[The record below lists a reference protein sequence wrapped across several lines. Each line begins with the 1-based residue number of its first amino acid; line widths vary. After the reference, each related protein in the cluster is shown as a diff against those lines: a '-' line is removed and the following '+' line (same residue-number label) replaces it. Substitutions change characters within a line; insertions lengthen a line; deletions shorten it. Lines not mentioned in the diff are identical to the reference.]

1 MRFRTLLVAAL
12 VVSLGSVAFAEL
24 QNVEIGGNIR
34 IRGNYYN
41 LQRSDT
47 PTWLGRTFEFFG
59 LMDRVRRTR
68 SRTSFV
74 EQRTRLNVKADFT
87 QDVSAF
93 IEFDYYHNWGDDFR
107 SNYLTGADWRGGQN
121 NNVDLY
127 QGYIEAKDMWGTPLA
142 MRVGRQE
149 LAFGNQLLVG
159 VNDTSSLYTGL
170 SFDALRLSFANDVVS
185 IDAVAAKLAENYGN
199 VLDDDVDL
207 YALYLSYIGI
217 EDVALDAYWLFIR
230 DDMGAIAN
238 IIRGTTVDL
247 HTIGLRGA
255 GVINAFDFELEAAYQ
270 FGDVDGVPNPWFRLF
285 NREADVD
292 FSEFTV
298 NAEVGYTFDATWY
311 PRVFARF
318 AYIGGGSPNR
328 SCWNNNATLP
338 FNRLFSNVRYSE
350 LLDIQQQMSN
360 VLFYSLG
367 VQAMPTEA
375 LELKLAVS
383 YFHADN
389 RDRSL
394 DRRGWWGSRRGRGW
408 WGRRTRSRS
417 GIGWEAG
424 IEADYH
430 YSEDL
435 VIRAGYSHFFSS
447 SSGPQNFIATNGL
460 ARFSPRLNRWLVRDT
475 SSNYHYLFVETEV
488 SF

>member
-12 VVSLGSVAFAEL
+12 VMSIGSFAFAEL
-24 QNVEIGGNIR
+24 QNVEVGGSIR

-41 LQRSDT
+41 
-47 PTWLGRTFEFFG
+47 
-59 LMDRVRRTR
+59 MDRGA
-68 SRTSFV
+68 RTSFI

-93 IEFDYYHNWGDDFR
+93 IEFDYYNHWGDDFR

-127 QGYIEAKDMWGTPLA
+127 QGYIEAKDMWGTPLS

-170 SFDALRLSFANDVVS
+170 SFDALRLSFANDMVS
-185 IDAVAAKLAENYGN
+185 IDAVAAKLAESYGDF
-199 VLDDDVDL
+199 LEDDVDL
-207 YALYLSYIGI
+207 YGIYASYIGI
-217 EDVALDAYWLFIR
+217 EDVALDAYWLFVR
-230 DDMGAIAN
+230 DDQGAIAN
-238 IIRGTTVDL
+238 VIRGNDVNL

-255 GVINAFDFELEAAYQ
+255 GVVGAFDFELEAAYQ
-270 FGDVDGVPNPWFRLF
+270 FGNVYGVPNPWFRIF

-292 FSEFTV
+292 FDEFAI
-298 NAEVGYTFDATWY
+298 NAEVGYTFDAAWY

-318 AYIGGGSPNR
+318 AYLGGGSPNR
-328 SCWNNNATLP
+328 RCWNNNADLP

-350 LLDIQQQMSN
+350 FLDIQQQMSN

-375 LELKLAVS
+375 LELKLVGS
-383 YFHADN
+383 YYHVDN
-389 RDRSL
+389 RDRAL
-394 DRRGWWGSRRGRGW
+394 DRGWWFWRTRARRGL
-408 WGRRTRSRS
+408 
-417 GIGWEAG
+417 GWELG
-424 IEADYH
+424 LYADYH

-435 VIRAGYSHFFSS
+435 VIRAGYAHFFGK
-447 SSGPQNFIATNGL
+447 SGLEGNLITTNGL
-460 ARFSPRLNRWLVRDT
+460 GRWAGDRRDD
-475 SSNYHYLFVETEV
+475 YDYLFIETEV

>member
-1 MRFRTLLVAAL
+1 MRFRTLLVVAL

-24 QNVEIGGNIR
+24 QNVEIGGSIR

-41 LQRSDT
+41 MDRSNHA
-47 PTWLGRTFEFFG
+47 TWLGRTAEWFG
-59 LMDRVRRTR
+59 WDRSARNRNR
-68 SRTSFV
+68 ASFV

-93 IEFDYYHNWGDDFR
+93 IELDYYNHWGDDFR

-121 NNVDLY
+121 NDVDLY
-127 QGYIEAKDMWGTPLA
+127 QGYIEAKDMWGTPLS

-149 LAFGNQLLVG
+149 LAFGNQLFVG

-170 SFDALRLSFANDVVS
+170 SFDALRLTFANDVVT
-185 IDAVAAKLAENYGN
+185 IDGVAAKLAENYGN
-199 VLDDDVDL
+199 FLDDDVDL
-207 YALYLSYIGI
+207 YALYVSYIGI
-217 EDVALDAYWLFIR
+217 EDVALDAYWMFVR
-230 DDMGAIAN
+230 DDAGAVAN
-238 IIRGTTVDL
+238 VIRGNDVNL

-270 FGDVDGVPNPWFRLF
+270 WGSVKGVPNPWFRLF

-292 FSEFTV
+292 YSDFIV
-298 NAEVGYTFDATWY
+298 NAEVGYTFDAAWY

-318 AYIGGGSPNR
+318 AYIGGGRPNR
-328 SCWNNNATLP
+328 RCWNNNADLP

-350 LLDIQQQMSN
+350 FLDIQQQMSN

-375 LELKLAVS
+375 LELKLAAS
-383 YFHADN
+383 YFHVDK
-389 RDRSL
+389 RDRTL
-394 DRRGWWGSRRGRGW
+394 DGWWRWNRRRGW
-408 WGRRTRSRS
+408 WGRRDRSRS
-417 GIGWEAG
+417 GLGWELG
-424 IEADYH
+424 LEADYH

-435 VIRAGYSHFFSS
+435 VFRAGYSHFFGRTY
-447 SSGPQNFIATNGL
+447 GPQNFIASNGL
-460 ARFSPRLNRWLVRDT
+460 ARFSPRLNRWLVRDR
-475 SSNYHYLFVETEV
+475 SDNYHYLFVETEV